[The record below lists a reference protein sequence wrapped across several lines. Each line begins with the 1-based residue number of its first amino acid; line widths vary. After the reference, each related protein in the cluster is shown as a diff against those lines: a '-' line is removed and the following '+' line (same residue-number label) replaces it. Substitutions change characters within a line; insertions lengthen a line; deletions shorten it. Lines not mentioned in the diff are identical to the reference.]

1 MASKNKDRHPER
13 VMRIERFLSN
23 TKVIIAIL
31 ILEDI
36 FFFFMG
42 NFLFNSVVKLPEVAR
57 DLEHPGKYLGLK
69 NILPDFGIIKEFH
82 DLYIPLLITLLVILV
97 VLNLYTAYKM
107 KVAWSEEYFNIGQK
121 GEERWT
127 PDEEIK
133 KQYDEIPDRNEPF
146 SGYGGTIISRMGDKL
161 YIDKSPVNNLVIGMT
176 RSGKGEMFVISSID
190 VYSRAE
196 KKASLVIND
205 MKLELYKSS
214 KRTLEKRG
222 YIVYLLN
229 FDDPLHSAG
238 FNPLDMIV
246 RLSLAG
252 DFENAELLAQAFAFS
267 IFNPDEPT
275 NTDRF
280 WNDAST
286 NLLVSLI
293 LAHLEDCLRLDEIS
307 NNRRYMAWKEKRE
320 AFDKLNDKGK
330 ETASKKYVEIKEKVK
345 GDVILNPDIKHLP
358 EDASYV
364 MTHDNVKK
372 INMYSIINTFTELA
386 RIKPDKDDSDLTA
399 LDQYFNSRPT
409 LNRAKLKYASI
420 EISPNKTKGSVF
432 SVMLSKLTTFTYEN
446 MARMTAESSFDL
458 EEIGFGEKPVAVFLG
473 LPDYD
478 RSKNFMATVFIRQL
492 NFILAKRA
500 NRERSGKCK
509 RLVKFIIDEAGNM
522 PPIENLTTLTTMNLG
537 RDISMDFYVQALSQF
552 EEIYGKS
559 SNTIFGNCGNWIY
572 IMTNDKDTAQ
582 EFSDMLGNET
592 IVDMQRS
599 GEKLSTHKHFME
611 NTQEKPLLNKNQLM
625 RLLPGECVIK
635 RVMKREDLQ
644 GNRVEPTPI
653 FNSEK
658 SGKRLIYRYEYLTD
672 TFPNPSD
679 VDLEEIN
686 KEDRSYIRLK
696 ERVWDHK
703 ISLLWIQQ
711 KVMDVSDNVTCIE
724 NLSNS
729 EEVLKAA
736 EKVIGKISNQTSLIE
751 LTDLIFKK
759 VEKTE
764 EREALLS
771 MVRIGSEL

>member
-1 MASKNKDRHPER
+1 MVLKNKNEKPER
-13 VMRIERFLSN
+13 VMQIERFLSD

-31 ILEDI
+31 ILEDL

-127 PDEEIK
+127 TDEEIK
-133 KQYDEIPDRNEPF
+133 EQYDEIPDRNEPF
-146 SGYGGTIISRMGDKL
+146 QGYGGTIISRMGDKL
-161 YIDKSPVNNLVIGMT
+161 YIDKSSVNNLVIGMT

-196 KKASLVIND
+196 KKASLIIND

-222 YIVYLLN
+222 YKVYLLN

-246 RLSLAG
+246 KLSLVG

-275 NTDRF
+275 NADRF

-293 LAHLEDCLRLDEIS
+293 LAHLEDCLRMDEIN

-330 ETASKKYVEIKEKVK
+330 ETALKKYMEIKEKVR
-345 GDVILNPDIKHLP
+345 GDVILNPDIKYLP
-358 EDASYV
+358 EDVEYV
-364 MTHDNVKK
+364 MMHDNVRK

-386 RIKPDKDDSDLTA
+386 RIKPDKDDPDLTA
-399 LDQYFNSRPT
+399 LDQYFNNRPT

-420 EISPNKTKGSVF
+420 EISGNRTKSSIF
-432 SVMLSKLTTFTYEN
+432 AVMLSKLTTFTYEN

-559 SNTIFGNCGNWIY
+559 SSTIFGNCGNWIY

-582 EFSDMLGNET
+582 EFSDKLGNKT

-611 NTQEKPLLNKNQLM
+611 NTQEKPLLNRNQLM

-644 GNRVEPTPI
+644 GNMVEPTSI

-686 KEDRSYIRLK
+686 KEDRSHIRLK

-771 MVRIGSEL
+771 MIRIGSEI

>member
-1 MASKNKDRHPER
+1 
-13 VMRIERFLSN
+13 
-23 TKVIIAIL
+23 
-31 ILEDI
+31 
-36 FFFFMG
+36 
-42 NFLFNSVVKLPEVAR
+42 
-57 DLEHPGKYLGLK
+57 
-69 NILPDFGIIKEFH
+69 
-82 DLYIPLLITLLVILV
+82 
-97 VLNLYTAYKM
+97 
-107 KVAWSEEYFNIGQK
+107 
-121 GEERWT
+121 
-127 PDEEIK
+127 
-133 KQYDEIPDRNEPF
+133 
-146 SGYGGTIISRMGDKL
+146 
-161 YIDKSPVNNLVIGMT
+161 
-176 RSGKGEMFVISSID
+176 
-190 VYSRAE
+190 
-196 KKASLVIND
+196 
-205 MKLELYKSS
+205 
-214 KRTLEKRG
+214 
-222 YIVYLLN
+222 
-229 FDDPLHSAG
+229 
-238 FNPLDMIV
+238 
-246 RLSLAG
+246 
-252 DFENAELLAQAFAFS
+252 
-267 IFNPDEPT
+267 
-275 NTDRF
+275 
-280 WNDAST
+280 
-286 NLLVSLI
+286 
-293 LAHLEDCLRLDEIS
+293 
-307 NNRRYMAWKEKRE
+307 
-320 AFDKLNDKGK
+320 
-330 ETASKKYVEIKEKVK
+330 
-345 GDVILNPDIKHLP
+345 
-358 EDASYV
+358 
-364 MTHDNVKK
+364 
-372 INMYSIINTFTELA
+372 
-386 RIKPDKDDSDLTA
+386 
-399 LDQYFNSRPT
+399 
-409 LNRAKLKYASI
+409 
-420 EISPNKTKGSVF
+420 
-432 SVMLSKLTTFTYEN
+432 MLSKLTTFTYEN

-559 SNTIFGNCGNWIY
+559 SSTIFGNCGNWIY

-582 EFSDMLGNET
+582 EFSDKLGNKT

-611 NTQEKPLLNKNQLM
+611 NTQEKPLLNRNQLM

-644 GNRVEPTPI
+644 GNMVEPTSI

-686 KEDRSYIRLK
+686 KEDRSHIRLK

-771 MVRIGSEL
+771 MIRIGSEI

>member
-1 MASKNKDRHPER
+1 MILKNKDKKPER
-13 VMRIERFLSN
+13 VMQIERFLSD

-31 ILEDI
+31 ILEDL

-107 KVAWSEEYFNIGQK
+107 KVAWSEEYFNVGQK

-127 PDEEIK
+127 TDEEIK
-133 KQYDEIPDRNEPF
+133 EQYDEIPDRNEPF
-146 SGYGGTIISRMGDKL
+146 QGYGGTIISRMGDKL
-161 YIDKSPVNNLVIGMT
+161 YIDKSSVNNLVIGMT

-196 KKASLVIND
+196 KKASLIIND

-222 YIVYLLN
+222 YKVYLLN

-246 RLSLAG
+246 KLSLVG

-275 NTDRF
+275 NADRF

-293 LAHLEDCLRLDEIS
+293 LAHLEDCLRMDEIN

-330 ETASKKYVEIKEKVK
+330 ETALKKYMEIKEKVR
-345 GDVILNPDIKHLP
+345 GDVILNPDIKYLP
-358 EDASYV
+358 EDVEYV
-364 MTHDNVKK
+364 MMHDNVRK

-386 RIKPDKDDSDLTA
+386 RIKPDKDDPDLTA
-399 LDQYFNSRPT
+399 LDQYFNNRPT

-420 EISPNKTKGSVF
+420 EISGNRTKSSIF
-432 SVMLSKLTTFTYEN
+432 AVMLSKLTTFTYEN

-559 SNTIFGNCGNWIY
+559 SSTIFGNCGNWIY

-582 EFSDMLGNET
+582 EFSDKLGNKT

-611 NTQEKPLLNKNQLM
+611 NTQEKPLLNRNQLM

-644 GNRVEPTPI
+644 GNMVEPTSI

-686 KEDRSYIRLK
+686 KEDRSHIRLK

-771 MVRIGSEL
+771 MIRIGSEI

>member
-1 MASKNKDRHPER
+1 
-13 VMRIERFLSN
+13 
-23 TKVIIAIL
+23 
-31 ILEDI
+31 
-36 FFFFMG
+36 
-42 NFLFNSVVKLPEVAR
+42 
-57 DLEHPGKYLGLK
+57 
-69 NILPDFGIIKEFH
+69 
-82 DLYIPLLITLLVILV
+82 
-97 VLNLYTAYKM
+97 M
-107 KVAWSEEYFNIGQK
+107 KVAWSEEYFNVGQK

-127 PDEEIK
+127 TDEEIK
-133 KQYDEIPDRNEPF
+133 EQYDEIPDRNEPF
-146 SGYGGTIISRMGDKL
+146 QGYGGTIISRMGDKL
-161 YIDKSPVNNLVIGMT
+161 YIDKSSVNNLVIGMT

-196 KKASLVIND
+196 KKASLIIND

-222 YIVYLLN
+222 YKVYLLN

-246 RLSLAG
+246 KLSLVG

-275 NTDRF
+275 NADRF

-293 LAHLEDCLRLDEIS
+293 LAHLEDCLRMDEIN

-330 ETASKKYVEIKEKVK
+330 ETALKKYMEIKEKVR
-345 GDVILNPDIKHLP
+345 GDVILNPDIKYLP
-358 EDASYV
+358 EDVEYV
-364 MTHDNVKK
+364 MMHDNVRK

-386 RIKPDKDDSDLTA
+386 RIKPDKDDPDLTA
-399 LDQYFNSRPT
+399 LDQYFNNRPT

-420 EISPNKTKGSVF
+420 EISGNRTKSSIF
-432 SVMLSKLTTFTYEN
+432 AVMLSKLTTFTYEN

-559 SNTIFGNCGNWIY
+559 SSTIFGNCGNWIY

-582 EFSDMLGNET
+582 EFSDKLGNKT

-611 NTQEKPLLNKNQLM
+611 NTQEKPLLNRNQLM

-644 GNRVEPTPI
+644 GNMVEPTSI

-686 KEDRSYIRLK
+686 KEDRSHIRLK

-771 MVRIGSEL
+771 MIRIGSEI

>member
-1 MASKNKDRHPER
+1 M
-13 VMRIERFLSN
+13 
-23 TKVIIAIL
+23 
-31 ILEDI
+31 
-36 FFFFMG
+36 
-42 NFLFNSVVKLPEVAR
+42 
-57 DLEHPGKYLGLK
+57 
-69 NILPDFGIIKEFH
+69 
-82 DLYIPLLITLLVILV
+82 
-97 VLNLYTAYKM
+97 
-107 KVAWSEEYFNIGQK
+107 
-121 GEERWT
+121 
-127 PDEEIK
+127 
-133 KQYDEIPDRNEPF
+133 DEIN
-146 SGYGGTIISRMGDKL
+146 
-161 YIDKSPVNNLVIGMT
+161 
-176 RSGKGEMFVISSID
+176 
-190 VYSRAE
+190 
-196 KKASLVIND
+196 
-205 MKLELYKSS
+205 
-214 KRTLEKRG
+214 
-222 YIVYLLN
+222 
-229 FDDPLHSAG
+229 
-238 FNPLDMIV
+238 
-246 RLSLAG
+246 
-252 DFENAELLAQAFAFS
+252 
-267 IFNPDEPT
+267 
-275 NTDRF
+275 
-280 WNDAST
+280 
-286 NLLVSLI
+286 
-293 LAHLEDCLRLDEIS
+293 

-330 ETASKKYVEIKEKVK
+330 ETALKKYMEIKEKVR
-345 GDVILNPDIKHLP
+345 GDVILNPDIKYLP
-358 EDASYV
+358 EDVEYV
-364 MTHDNVKK
+364 MMHDNVRK

-386 RIKPDKDDSDLTA
+386 RIKPDKDDPDLTA
-399 LDQYFNSRPT
+399 LDQYFNNRPT

-420 EISPNKTKGSVF
+420 EISGNRTKSSIF
-432 SVMLSKLTTFTYEN
+432 AVMLSKLTTFTYEN

-559 SNTIFGNCGNWIY
+559 SSTIFGNCGNWIY

-582 EFSDMLGNET
+582 EFSDKLGNKT

-611 NTQEKPLLNKNQLM
+611 NTQEKPLLNRNQLM

-644 GNRVEPTPI
+644 GNMVEPTSI

-686 KEDRSYIRLK
+686 KEDRSHIRLK

-771 MVRIGSEL
+771 MIRIGSEI

>member
-1 MASKNKDRHPER
+1 MVLKNKNEKPER
-13 VMRIERFLSN
+13 VMQIERFLSD

-31 ILEDI
+31 ILEDL

-107 KVAWSEEYFNIGQK
+107 KVAWSEEYFNVGQK

-127 PDEEIK
+127 TDEEIK
-133 KQYDEIPDRNEPF
+133 EQYDEIPDRNEPF
-146 SGYGGTIISRMGDKL
+146 QGYGGTIISRMGDKL
-161 YIDKSPVNNLVIGMT
+161 YIDKSSVNNLVIGMT

-196 KKASLVIND
+196 KKASLIIND

-222 YIVYLLN
+222 YKVYLLN

-246 RLSLAG
+246 KLSLVG

-275 NTDRF
+275 NADRF

-293 LAHLEDCLRLDEIS
+293 LAHLEDCLRMDEIN

-330 ETASKKYVEIKEKVK
+330 ETALKKYMEIKEKVR
-345 GDVILNPDIKHLP
+345 GDVILNPDIKYLP
-358 EDASYV
+358 EDVEYV
-364 MTHDNVKK
+364 MMHDNVRK

-386 RIKPDKDDSDLTA
+386 RIKPDKDDPDLTA
-399 LDQYFNSRPT
+399 LDQYFNNRPT

-420 EISPNKTKGSVF
+420 EISGNRTKSSIF
-432 SVMLSKLTTFTYEN
+432 AVMLSKLTTFTYEN

-559 SNTIFGNCGNWIY
+559 SSTIFGNCGNWIY

-582 EFSDMLGNET
+582 EFSDKLGNKT

-611 NTQEKPLLNKNQLM
+611 NTQEKPLLNRNQLM

-644 GNRVEPTPI
+644 GNMVEPTSI

-686 KEDRSYIRLK
+686 KEDRSHIRLK

-771 MVRIGSEL
+771 MIRIGSEI

>member
-1 MASKNKDRHPER
+1 MQ
-13 VMRIERFLSN
+13 IERFLSD

-31 ILEDI
+31 ILEDL

-107 KVAWSEEYFNIGQK
+107 KVAWSEEYFNVGQK

-127 PDEEIK
+127 TDEEIK
-133 KQYDEIPDRNEPF
+133 EQYDEIPDRNEPF
-146 SGYGGTIISRMGDKL
+146 QGYGGTIISRMGDKL
-161 YIDKSPVNNLVIGMT
+161 YIDKSSVNNLVIGMT

-196 KKASLVIND
+196 KKASLIIND

-222 YIVYLLN
+222 YKVYLLN

-246 RLSLAG
+246 KLSLVG

-275 NTDRF
+275 NADRF

-293 LAHLEDCLRLDEIS
+293 LAHLEDCLRMDEIN

-330 ETASKKYVEIKEKVK
+330 ETALKKYMEIKEKVR
-345 GDVILNPDIKHLP
+345 GDVILNPDIKYLP
-358 EDASYV
+358 EDVEYV
-364 MTHDNVKK
+364 MMHDNVRK

-386 RIKPDKDDSDLTA
+386 RIKPDKDDPDLTA
-399 LDQYFNSRPT
+399 LDQYFNNRPT

-420 EISPNKTKGSVF
+420 EISGNRTKSSIF
-432 SVMLSKLTTFTYEN
+432 AVMLSKLTTFTYEN

-559 SNTIFGNCGNWIY
+559 SSTIFGNCGNWIY

-582 EFSDMLGNET
+582 EFSDKLGNKT

-611 NTQEKPLLNKNQLM
+611 NTQEKPLLNRNQLM

-644 GNRVEPTPI
+644 GNMVEPTSI

-686 KEDRSYIRLK
+686 KEDRSHIRLK

-771 MVRIGSEL
+771 MIRIGSEI